1 MSDHDGPQLLDW
13 EENGLRIQVPKGAV
27 CGSCDISVKVILTGN
42 FELPKNTELVS
53 AVYAISASSKLI
65 KPVQIEIQ
73 HCVTVDK
80 QQLGQSLMFAKAA
93 CNDQPNVP
101 YKFEPVEGGM
111 FHINHYYADIK
122 CDQFSCFAVIMDT
135 LQHISQA
142 SKHNININN

>member
-13 EENGLRIQVPKGAV
+13 EKNGLRIQVPKGAV
-27 CGSCDISVKVILTGN
+27 CRSCDISVEVILTGN
-42 FELPKNTELVS
+42 FEFPKNTELVS

-73 HCVTVDK
+73 LQHCVTVDK

-93 CNDQPNVP
+93 CNDRPNVP

-111 FHINHYYADIK
+111 FHVNRYYAVIK
-122 CDQFSCFAVIMDT
+122 CDQFSYFAVIMAR
-135 LQHISQA
+135 LRHIIRA
-142 SKHNININN
+142 SK